1 MSKYTVE
8 ISYEAQTDLIS
19 IRDYIR
25 DRLKNPS
32 AAKKLLDDTYNAV
45 ISLED
50 YPYDHEARPNKGRF
64 SSIEKRQY
72 NYRKNYCLIYVIK
85 EEQKLV
91 RIIQIA
97 YTGQDLDHQS
107 GIVLK

>member
-32 AAKKLLDDTYNAV
+32 AAKKLLDDPYNAV

-64 SSIEKRQY
+64 S
-72 NYRKNYCLIYVIK
+72 YRKNYCLIYVIK
-85 EEQKLV
+85 EELKLV

-107 GIVLK
+107 GIVID